1 MRFRAV
7 LSKACS
13 ESQTYMQ
20 KSSVQAFIKFEE
32 TMEVECGRLK
42 DAETSI
48 GNLRDVVRRFI
59 NNRDWEKYHNPK
71 DIAESVCIEAAEL
84 LQLFQWV
91 KPGESMEFKHDSSRM
106 KRIEGELADVILY
119 CLSMA
124 NTLEIDLTTAIL
136 NKVELNSEKY
146 PVDLYKGKAHLT

>member
-1 MRFRAV
+1 MDEE
-7 LSKACS
+7 CS
-13 ESQTYMQ
+13 
-20 KSSVQAFIKFEE
+20 
-32 TMEVECGRLK
+32 RLN

-48 GNLRDVVRRFI
+48 ENLKDVVRRFVH
-59 NNRDWEKYHNPK
+59 NRDWRKYHNPK

-84 LQLFQWV
+84 LQLFQWI
-91 KPGESMEFKHDSSRM
+91 KPGESRKFRHDPSKM
-106 KRIEGELADVILY
+106 KQIEGELADIILY

-136 NKVELNSEKY
+136 DKVELNSEKY